1 MKLAYYTDSF
11 FPELGGIQDSI
22 AAQARSL
29 GARGHRL
36 LIVAP
41 RASAADF
48 RLARLDPGELD
59 LGPQVRIVRIP
70 AVGLPGST
78 GQSRLALAPGA
89 ASAAVAA
96 FAPDL
101 IHVHTFLPAGWLGAL
116 AARRLG
122 VPLIGTNHW
131 AADGFGLYAP
141 RRVQAGAARLF
152 MGAVARF
159 YRRCALVTTP
169 SQATADA
176 MRAVGFDRPLRVVSN
191 PIDLAEF
198 CRPSAEQRATLRA
211 ELGLN
216 GRTLIYA
223 GRLAIEKKVDVLIRA
238 FAIAARSRPDL
249 SLALAGHG
257 SARGALE
264 QLAGQLGLQHRVHF
278 LGSLPH
284 ATLARWLQASDLFAI
299 ASTSESQ
306 CMALLQ
312 AMACGR
318 PAVVADCRALPEV
331 LGPDA
336 GLLARPDDPDDFA
349 TSLGRLLDDPEL
361 AQRCG
366 KAASSRA
373 AQSSVSAVTDQWE
386 ALYDPFTHTG
396 AAGHHDSH
404 PGAQRGGLSRSLP

>member
-29 GARGHRL
+29 GARGHQL

-41 RASAADF
+41 RAAAADF
-48 RLARLDPGELD
+48 ALAGVAPAELD
-59 LGPQVRIVRIP
+59 LGPNVRIVRVP

-78 GQSRLALAPGA
+78 GQSRLAVAPGDTA
-89 ASAAVAA
+89 RAVAR

-101 IHVHTFLPAGWLGAL
+101 IHVHTFLPVGWFGAR
-116 AARRLG
+116 AARRLRL
-122 VPLIGTNHW
+122 PLIGTNHW

-141 RRVQAGAARLF
+141 RLVQTAAARAF
-152 MGAVARF
+152 MSTVAGF

-176 MRAVGFDRPLRVVSN
+176 MRAVGFERPFQVVSN
-191 PIDLAEF
+191 PIDLDAF
-198 CRPSAEQRATLRA
+198 HPLPDAQRAEQRAALALT
-211 ELGLN
+211 GP
-216 GRTLIYA
+216 TIVYA
-223 GRLAIEKKVDVLIRA
+223 GRLAIEKKVDVLIDA
-238 FAIAARSRPDL
+238 LAIAVRGRPGL
-249 SLALAGHG
+249 TLALAGHG
-257 SARGALE
+257 SARASLE
-264 QLAGQLGLQHRVHF
+264 QQVARLGLQAQVRF

-284 ATLARWLQASDLFAI
+284 RQLARWLQAADLFSI

-336 GLLARPDDPDDFA
+336 GLLARPDEPADFA
-349 TSLGRLLDDPEL
+349 ARLGQLLDDPDL
-361 AQRCG
+361 TRRCG
-366 KAASSRA
+366 LAASRRA
-373 AQSSVSAVTDQWE
+373 DQSSVSAVTDQWE
-386 ALYDPFTHTG
+386 ALYDPFTHSG
-396 AAGHHDSH
+396 LRRDHDRHS
-404 PGAQRGGLSRSLP
+404 GSQRRGLPRTVP